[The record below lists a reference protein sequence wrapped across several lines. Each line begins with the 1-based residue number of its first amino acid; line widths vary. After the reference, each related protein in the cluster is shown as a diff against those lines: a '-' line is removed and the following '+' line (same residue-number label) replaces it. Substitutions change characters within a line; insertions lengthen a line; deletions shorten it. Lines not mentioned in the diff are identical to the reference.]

1 MRSSVTHRFE
11 TDPHKTGN
19 IIRSAGL
26 ERSGSP
32 RGDVHNGSRILSDW
46 RVDLSSCRTHISE
59 TEVMQLLLEIEM
71 EADVRLDL
79 VELMKG
85 DISVER
91 LRAALSQF

>member
-1 MRSSVTHRFE
+1 
-11 TDPHKTGN
+11 
-19 IIRSAGL
+19 
-26 ERSGSP
+26 
-32 RGDVHNGSRILSDW
+32 
-46 RVDLSSCRTHISE
+46 
-59 TEVMQLLLEIEM
+59 MQLLLEIEM

>member
-1 MRSSVTHRFE
+1 MTIDLILKAFAALGKSTPKNYAVCIYKSGLF
-11 TDPHKTGN
+11 D
-19 IIRSAGL
+19 SA
-26 ERSGSP
+26 
-32 RGDVHNGSRILSDW
+32 
-46 RVDLSSCRTHISE
+46 
-59 TEVMQLLLEIEM
+59 EVMQLLLEIEM

>member
-1 MRSSVTHRFE
+1 MTLDLILKAFAALGKPAPENYAVCVYKSGLF
-11 TDPHKTGN
+11 D
-19 IIRSAGL
+19 SA
-26 ERSGSP
+26 
-32 RGDVHNGSRILSDW
+32 
-46 RVDLSSCRTHISE
+46 
-59 TEVMQLLLEIEM
+59 EVMQLLLEIEM